1 MNKNIFT
8 SILIL
13 LLSLKISAQMDL
25 NKIANE
31 GTHKIAQIEGTE
43 NILRDYFSEISNPN
57 DTLYVFI
64 CPLMFAPRMDGL
76 MTHTQEMLYYKN
88 PNNPMVLIASFQ
100 NEDAAR
106 KYVENKFFFE
116 DVIYDTEK
124 SYKSFL
130 AFGTEDPRVPLLM
143 KIDRKSGRLL
153 TGGDYPEL
161 SPNFINALVNHTE
174 PMPFYGEVWS
184 EKINY
189 EHSVSDCENESYKKA
204 RDFREM
210 TIPLEEDALISSVEF
225 PDISNGFLSFADEL
239 DNAIYLYSFDEKY
252 ENMSFIGKYK
262 PNETEEMLYVSKDIS
277 KEHYLKR
284 KKQGAYIAMCLT
296 SMMKD
301 TETILFSVSLPNI
314 FYMDENK
321 QRLAYYNKPAI
332 ISQNLNNDKDR
343 KLMPMEFNNNHTQY
357 ISHEGFHYSSELE
370 KYFFITLTD
379 YDLSS
384 MSFDEKSYENPL
396 LFSIYDEKEN
406 AVVGSIGQ
414 LGQINMDLNV
424 GWTYVYPRISTFG
437 NIIAVSDGNSGEVL
451 VYDYEN
457 LKEPLYK
464 TKVFDVRLSDFE
476 IDSTLIGTEEYFL
489 QFQDDFKN
497 YVMDVIID
505 SKNLYTLSLEDGCYF
520 MKVYNKKGKL
530 KKTLLIP
537 SVYNSYQLE
546 VNGFCE
552 INGKVH
558 AMAFY
563 FDGEKHTMV
572 LF

>member
-1 MNKNIFT
+1 MKKAVFV
-8 SILIL
+8 
-13 LLSLKISAQMDL
+13 LSFLFIVVKLSAQNNL
-25 NKIANE
+25 NEIANE
-31 GTHKIAQIEGTE
+31 QYHKIAQIEGTE
-43 NILRDYFSEISNPN
+43 DILIDYFSKIKNQN
-57 DTLYVFI
+57 DTLYAFI
-64 CPLMFAPRMDGL
+64 SPLMASPRLEGIMPIV
-76 MTHTQEMLYYKN
+76 QEMLYYKN

-116 DVIYDTEK
+116 DVIYDTDK

-130 AFGTEDPRVPLLM
+130 AFNTEDLRVPLLM

-153 TGGDYPEL
+153 TGGDFIEI
-161 SPNFINALVNHTE
+161 SPNFINLLVNHTE

-189 EHSVSDCENESYKKA
+189 DHSTSDCENESYKKA
-204 RDFREM
+204 KALREM
-210 TIPLEEDALISSVEF
+210 TIPLDEDTFISSVEF
-225 PDISNGFLSFADEL
+225 PIITNDYLSFLDEL
-239 DNAIYLYSFDEKY
+239 NNAIYLYSMKDKNNLVFAG
-252 ENMSFIGKYK
+252 MFK
-262 PNETEEMLYVSKDIS
+262 PNKTEETYYISDDVEKEYYVEDLERGSIV
-277 KEHYLKR
+277 
-284 KKQGAYIAMCLT
+284 AMCIT
-296 SMMKD
+296 SFMKD
-301 TETILFSVSLPNI
+301 SETILFSASLPNL
-314 FYMDENK
+314 YYEDENK
-321 QRLAYYNKPAI
+321 QRLVYFNKAVM
-332 ISQNLNNDKDR
+332 ISQNINDINDR
-343 KLMPMEFNNNHTQY
+343 KLIPLEFNNNGFQY
-357 ISHEGFHYSSELE
+357 ISHENFHYSSDFD
-370 KYFFITLTD
+370 KYFFITLKD
-379 YDLSS
+379 YNPSRMTL
-384 MSFDEKSYENPL
+384 EKKSYDDTR
-396 LFSIYDEKEN
+396 LFSIYDEKKDEFI
-406 AVVGSIGQ
+406 GGIGQ

-424 GWTYVYPRISTFG
+424 GWVYVYPRISTFG

-497 YVMDVIID
+497 YVLDVEID

-520 MKVYNKKGKL
+520 KKVYDKKGKL

-537 SVYNSYQLE
+537 SVYNSCQLE
-546 VNGFCE
+546 VSGLCR
-552 INGKVH
+552 IDGKTHV
-558 AMAFY
+558 MAFY

>member
-1 MNKNIFT
+1 MNKNIFIT
-8 SILIL
+8 FLILIL
-13 LLSLKISAQMDL
+13 SLKLSAQMDL
-25 NKIANE
+25 NMIANE
-31 GTHKIAQIEGTE
+31 SPHKIAQIEGTE
-43 NILRDYFSEISNPN
+43 NILRDYFSEITNPN

-106 KYVENKFFFE
+106 RYVENKFFFE
-116 DVIYDTEK
+116 EVIYDTDK
-124 SYKSFL
+124 SFKSFL
-130 AFGTEDPRVPLLM
+130 SFSTEDPRVPLLM

-184 EKINY
+184 DKINY
-189 EHSVSDCENESYKKA
+189 EHSISECENESYKKA
-204 RDFREM
+204 KAFREM
-210 TIPLEEDALISSVEF
+210 TIPLDEDTFISNVEF

-252 ENMSFIGKYK
+252 ENMSFIEKFK

-296 SMMKD
+296 SIMKD
-301 TETILFSVSLPNI
+301 PKTILFSVSLPNI

-332 ISQNLNNDKDR
+332 ISQNLNDDEDR
-343 KLMPMEFNNNHTQY
+343 KLIPMEFNNNHTQY
-357 ISHEGFHYSSELE
+357 ISHENFHYSSELE
-370 KYFFITLTD
+370 KYFFITLID

-384 MSFDEKSYENPL
+384 MTFDKKSYENPL

-406 AVVGSIGQ
+406 AVVGSIGK

-457 LKEPLYK
+457 LKEHLYK

-497 YVMDVIID
+497 YVLDVEID

-520 MKVYNKKGKL
+520 KKVYDKKGKL

-546 VNGFCE
+546 VSGLCRIE
-552 INGKVH
+552 GKTYV
-558 AMAFY
+558 MAFY
-563 FDGEKHTMV
+563 FDGENHKMV

>member
-1 MNKNIFT
+1 MNKNIFIT
-8 SILIL
+8 FLIL
-13 LLSLKISAQMDL
+13 CLSLKLSAQMDL
-25 NKIANE
+25 NMIANE
-31 GTHKIAQIEGTE
+31 SPHKIAQIEGTE
-43 NILRDYFSEISNPN
+43 NILRDYFSEITNPN

-106 KYVENKFFFE
+106 RYVENKFFFE
-116 DVIYDTEK
+116 EVIYDTDK
-124 SYKSFL
+124 SFKSFL
-130 AFGTEDPRVPLLM
+130 SFSTEDPRVPLLM

-153 TGGDYPEL
+153 TGGDYPEI

-174 PMPFYGEVWS
+174 FMPFYGEVWS

-189 EHSVSDCENESYKKA
+189 DHSMSDCENESYKKA
-204 RDFREM
+204 KAFREL
-210 TIPLEEDALISSVEF
+210 TIPLEEDTFISSVEF
-225 PDISNGFLSFADEL
+225 PDISNSFLSFADEL

-252 ENMSFIGKYK
+252 ENMSLIGKYK
-262 PNETEEMLYVSKDIS
+262 PNETEEMLYVSKEIS

-296 SMMKD
+296 SIMKD
-301 TETILFSVSLPNI
+301 PETILFSVSLPNI

-332 ISQNLNNDKDR
+332 ISQNLNDDKER
-343 KLMPMEFNNNHTQY
+343 KLMPMEFNNSHTQY
-357 ISHEGFHYSSELE
+357 ISHENFHYSSELE
-370 KYFFITLTD
+370 KYFFITLMD
-379 YDLSS
+379 YDISS
-384 MSFDEKSYENPL
+384 MSFEKNSYDDPR
-396 LFSIYDEKEN
+396 LFSVYDEKKNE
-406 AVVGSIGQ
+406 VVGGIGQ

-437 NIIAVSDGNSGEVL
+437 NKIAVSDGNSGEVS

-457 LKEPLYK
+457 MKEPLYK
-464 TKVFDVRLSDFE
+464 TKVFDVSLSDFE
-476 IDSTLIGTEEYFL
+476 IDSSLIGTEEYFY

-497 YVMDVIID
+497 YVLDVEID

-520 MKVYNKKGKL
+520 KKIYDKKGKL

-546 VNGFCE
+546 VSGLCRIE
-552 INGKVH
+552 GKTHV
-558 AMAFY
+558 MAFY

>member
-1 MNKNIFT
+1 MNRNIIITF
-8 SILIL
+8 LIL
-13 LLSLKISAQMDL
+13 CLSLKISAQIDL
-25 NKIANE
+25 NKLANE
-31 GTHKIAQIEGTE
+31 EFHKVAQIEGTE
-43 NILRDYFSEISNPN
+43 NILKDYFSEISNPN

-64 CPLMFAPRMDGL
+64 CPIMYAPRLEGIMPIV
-76 MTHTQEMLYYKN
+76 QEMLYYKN
-88 PNNPMVLIASFQ
+88 PNNPMVLIASFP

-106 KYVENKFFFE
+106 KHVNNKFFFE
-116 DVIYDTEK
+116 DVIYDTDK

-153 TGGDYPEL
+153 TGGDYPEI

-174 PMPFYGEVWS
+174 FMPFYGEVWS

-189 EHSVSDCENESYKKA
+189 DHSMSDCENESYKKA
-204 RDFREM
+204 KAFREM
-210 TIPLEEDALISSVEF
+210 TIPLEEDTFISSVEF
-225 PDISNGFLSFADEL
+225 PDISNGYLSFADEL
-239 DNAIYLYSFDEKY
+239 DNAIYLYYFDEKY
-252 ENMSFIGKYK
+252 ENMSFIEKFK
-262 PNETEEMLYVSKDIS
+262 PNETEEMLYVSEEIDREYYLKS
-277 KEHYLKR
+277 KER
-284 KKQGAYIAMCLT
+284 GSIIAMCLT
-296 SMMKD
+296 SLMKD
-301 TETILFSVSLPNI
+301 DETILFSVSLPKI
-314 FYMDENK
+314 FYLDEEKK
-321 QRLAYYNKPAI
+321 QLAYYNQPAI
-332 ISQNLNNDKDR
+332 ISQNINNNEDR
-343 KLMPMEFNNNHTQY
+343 KLIPMEFNNSHSQY
-357 ISHEGFHYSSELE
+357 ISHENFHYSSELE
-370 KYFFITLTD
+370 KYFFITLMD
-379 YDLSS
+379 YDISS
-384 MSFDEKSYENPL
+384 MSFEKNSYDDPR
-396 LFSIYDEKEN
+396 LFSVYDEKKNE
-406 AVVGSIGQ
+406 VVSGIGQ

-424 GWTYVYPRISTFG
+424 GWVYVYPRISTFG

-464 TKVFDVRLSDFE
+464 TKVFDVSLSDFE

-497 YVMDVIID
+497 YVLDVEID

-520 MKVYNKKGKL
+520 KKVYDKKGKL

-546 VNGFCE
+546 VSGLCR
-552 INGKVH
+552 IDGKTHV
-558 AMAFY
+558 MAFY

>member
-1 MNKNIFT
+1 MKKL
-8 SILIL
+8 SILFLICFSFSL
-13 LLSLKISAQMDL
+13 RLSSQNNLNEISHKQY
-25 NKIANE
+25 NKV
-31 GTHKIAQIEGTE
+31 AQIEGTE
-43 NILRDYFSEISNPN
+43 NILRDYFSKISNQN
-57 DTLYVFI
+57 DTLYVFLS
-64 CPLMFAPRMDGL
+64 PLMSSPRLEGIMPIV
-76 MTHTQEMLYYKN
+76 QEMLYYKN
-88 PNNPMVLIASFQ
+88 PNNPMVLIASFP
-100 NEDAAR
+100 NENNAK
-106 KYVENKFFFE
+106 KYIENKFLFE
-116 DVIYDTEK
+116 DVIYDTDK

-130 AFGTEDPRVPLLM
+130 AFSTEDPRIPFLM

-189 EHSVSDCENESYKKA
+189 EHSMSDCENESFKKA
-204 RDFREM
+204 KAFREM
-210 TIPLEEDALISSVEF
+210 TIPLDEDTFISNVEF
-225 PDISNGFLSFADEL
+225 PIITKDYLSFLDEL
-239 DNAIYLYSFDEKY
+239 NNAIYLYSMKDKKNLVFAG
-252 ENMSFIGKYK
+252 MFK
-262 PNETEEMLYVSKDIS
+262 PNKTEETYYISDDVEKEYYVEDLERGSIV
-277 KEHYLKR
+277 
-284 KKQGAYIAMCLT
+284 AMCIT
-296 SMMKD
+296 SFMKD
-301 TETILFSVSLPNI
+301 SETILFSASLPNL
-314 FYMDENK
+314 FYEDENK
-321 QRLAYYNKPAI
+321 QRLAYSNKAVI
-332 ISQNLNNDKDR
+332 ISQNLNDINDR
-343 KLMPMEFNNNHTQY
+343 KLIPLEFNNNGFQY
-357 ISHEGFHYSSELE
+357 ISHENFHYSSDFD
-370 KYFFITLTD
+370 KYFFITLKD
-379 YDLSS
+379 YNPSK
-384 MSFDEKSYENPL
+384 MTFEKKKYDDTR
-396 LFSIYDEKEN
+396 LFTIYDEKEN
-406 AVVGSIGQ
+406 VVVGGIGQ

-476 IDSTLIGTEEYFL
+476 IDSSLIGTEEYFY

-497 YVMDVIID
+497 YVLDVEID

-520 MKVYNKKGKL
+520 KKVYDKKGKL

-546 VNGFCE
+546 ISGLCR

-558 AMAFY
+558 VMAFY
-563 FDGEKHTMV
+563 FDGENHKIT

>member
-1 MNKNIFT
+1 MKKAVFV
-8 SILIL
+8 
-13 LLSLKISAQMDL
+13 LSFLFIVVKLSAQNNL
-25 NKIANE
+25 NEIANE
-31 GTHKIAQIEGTE
+31 QYHKIAQIEGTE
-43 NILRDYFSEISNPN
+43 DILIDYFSKIKNQN
-57 DTLYVFI
+57 DTLYAFI
-64 CPLMFAPRMDGL
+64 SPLMASPRLEGIMPIV
-76 MTHTQEMLYYKN
+76 QEMLYYKN

-116 DVIYDTEK
+116 DVIYDTDK

-130 AFGTEDPRVPLLM
+130 AFNTEDLRVPLLM

-189 EHSVSDCENESYKKA
+189 DHSTSDCENESYKKA
-204 RDFREM
+204 KALREM
-210 TIPLEEDALISSVEF
+210 TIPLDEDTFISSVEF
-225 PDISNGFLSFADEL
+225 PIITNDYLSFLDEL
-239 DNAIYLYSFDEKY
+239 NNAIYLYSMKDKKNLVFAG
-252 ENMSFIGKYK
+252 MFK
-262 PNETEEMLYVSKDIS
+262 PNKTEETYYISDDVEKEYYVEDLERGSIV
-277 KEHYLKR
+277 
-284 KKQGAYIAMCLT
+284 AMCIT
-296 SMMKD
+296 SFMKD
-301 TETILFSVSLPNI
+301 SETILFSASLPNL
-314 FYMDENK
+314 YYEDENK
-321 QRLAYYNKPAI
+321 QRLVYSNKAVI
-332 ISQNLNNDKDR
+332 ISQNINDINDR
-343 KLMPMEFNNNHTQY
+343 KLIPLEFNNNGFQY
-357 ISHEGFHYSSELE
+357 ISHENFHYSSDFD
-370 KYFFITLTD
+370 KYFFITLKD
-379 YDLSS
+379 YNPSRMTL
-384 MSFDEKSYENPL
+384 EKKSYDDTR
-396 LFSIYDEKEN
+396 LFSIYDEKKDEFI
-406 AVVGSIGQ
+406 GGIGQ

-424 GWTYVYPRISTFG
+424 GWVYVYPRISTFG

-497 YVMDVIID
+497 YVLDVEID

-520 MKVYNKKGKL
+520 KKVFDKKGKL

-537 SVYNSYQLE
+537 SVYNSCQLE
-546 VNGFCE
+546 VSGLCRIE
-552 INGKVH
+552 GKTHV
-558 AMAFY
+558 MAFY
-563 FDGEKHTMV
+563 FDGENHKMV

>member
-1 MNKNIFT
+1 MNRNIIITF
-8 SILIL
+8 LIL
-13 LLSLKISAQMDL
+13 CLSLKLSAQMDL
-25 NKIANE
+25 NKLASE
-31 GTHKIAQIEGTE
+31 EFHKVAQIEGSE

-57 DTLYVFI
+57 DTLYIFL
-64 CPLMFAPRMDGL
+64 CQLMFAPRLEGY
-76 MTHTQEMLYYKN
+76 MTDIQEMLYYKN

-116 DVIYDTEK
+116 EVIYDTDK
-124 SYKSFL
+124 SFKSFL
-130 AFGTEDPRVPLLM
+130 SFSTEDPRVPLLM

-153 TGGDYPEL
+153 TGGDWTTI
-161 SPNFINALVNHTE
+161 SPDFINALVNHTE

-189 EHSVSDCENESYKKA
+189 DHSTSDCENESYKKA
-204 RDFREM
+204 KAFKEM
-210 TIPLEEDALISSVEF
+210 TIPLDEDTFISSVEF
-225 PDISNGFLSFADEL
+225 PIITNDYLSFLDEL
-239 DNAIYLYSFDEKY
+239 NNAIYLYSMKDKNNLVFAG
-252 ENMSFIGKYK
+252 MFK
-262 PNETEEMLYVSKDIS
+262 PNKTEETYYISDDVEKEYYVEDLERGSIV
-277 KEHYLKR
+277 
-284 KKQGAYIAMCLT
+284 AMCIT
-296 SMMKD
+296 SFMKD
-301 TETILFSVSLPNI
+301 SETILFSASLPNL
-314 FYMDENK
+314 YYEDENK
-321 QRLAYYNKPAI
+321 QRLVYFNKAVM
-332 ISQNLNNDKDR
+332 ISQNINDINDR
-343 KLMPMEFNNNHTQY
+343 KLIPLEFNNNGFQY
-357 ISHEGFHYSSELE
+357 ISHENFHYSSDFD
-370 KYFFITLTD
+370 KYFFITLKD
-379 YDLSS
+379 YNPSRMTL
-384 MSFDEKSYENPL
+384 EKKSYDDTR
-396 LFSIYDEKEN
+396 LFSIYDEKKDEFI
-406 AVVGSIGQ
+406 GGIGQ

-424 GWTYVYPRISTFG
+424 GWVYVYPRISTFG

-497 YVMDVIID
+497 YVLDVEID

-520 MKVYNKKGKL
+520 KKVYDKKGKL

-546 VNGFCE
+546 VSGLCR
-552 INGKVH
+552 IDGKTHV
-558 AMAFY
+558 MAFY

>member
-1 MNKNIFT
+1 MKKAVFV
-8 SILIL
+8 
-13 LLSLKISAQMDL
+13 LSFLFIVVKLSAQNNL
-25 NKIANE
+25 NEIANE
-31 GTHKIAQIEGTE
+31 QYHKIAQIEGTE
-43 NILRDYFSEISNPN
+43 DILIDYFSKIKNQN
-57 DTLYVFI
+57 DTLYAFI
-64 CPLMFAPRMDGL
+64 SPLMASPRLEGIMPIV
-76 MTHTQEMLYYKN
+76 QEMLYYKN

-116 DVIYDTEK
+116 DVIYDTDK

-130 AFGTEDPRVPLLM
+130 AFNTEDLRVPLLM

-153 TGGDYPEL
+153 TGGDFIEI
-161 SPNFINALVNHTE
+161 SPNFINLLVNHTE

-189 EHSVSDCENESYKKA
+189 DHSTSDCENESCKKA
-204 RDFREM
+204 KALREM
-210 TIPLEEDALISSVEF
+210 TIPLDEDTFISSVEF
-225 PDISNGFLSFADEL
+225 PIITNDYLSFLDEL
-239 DNAIYLYSFDEKY
+239 NNAIYLYSMKDKNNLVFAG
-252 ENMSFIGKYK
+252 MFK
-262 PNETEEMLYVSKDIS
+262 PNKTEETYYISDDVEKEYYVEDLERGSIV
-277 KEHYLKR
+277 
-284 KKQGAYIAMCLT
+284 AMCIT
-296 SMMKD
+296 SFMKD
-301 TETILFSVSLPNI
+301 SETILFSASLPNL
-314 FYMDENK
+314 YYEDENK
-321 QRLAYYNKPAI
+321 QRLVYFNKAVM
-332 ISQNLNNDKDR
+332 ISQNINDINDR
-343 KLMPMEFNNNHTQY
+343 KLIPLEFNNNGFQY
-357 ISHEGFHYSSELE
+357 ISHENFHYSSDFD
-370 KYFFITLTD
+370 KYFFITLKD
-379 YDLSS
+379 YNPSRMTL
-384 MSFDEKSYENPL
+384 EKKSYDDTR
-396 LFSIYDEKEN
+396 LFSIYDEKKDEFI
-406 AVVGSIGQ
+406 GGIGQ

-424 GWTYVYPRISTFG
+424 GWVYVYPRISTFG

-497 YVMDVIID
+497 YVLDVEID

-520 MKVYNKKGKL
+520 KKVYDKKGKL

-546 VNGFCE
+546 VSGLCR
-552 INGKVH
+552 IDGKTHV
-558 AMAFY
+558 MAFY
-563 FDGEKHTMV
+563 FDGENHTMV

>member
-1 MNKNIFT
+1 MNRNIFIT
-8 SILIL
+8 FLIL
-13 LLSLKISAQMDL
+13 CLSLKISAQIDL
-25 NKIANE
+25 NKLANE
-31 GTHKIAQIEGTE
+31 EFHKVAQIEGTE
-43 NILRDYFSEISNPN
+43 NVLKDYFSEISNPN
-57 DTLYVFI
+57 DTLYVFL
-64 CPLMFAPRMDGL
+64 CPLMFAPRLEGY
-76 MTHTQEMLYYKN
+76 MTDVQEMLYYKN
-88 PNNPMVLIASFQ
+88 PNNPMVLIASFT

-116 DVIYDTEK
+116 VVIYDIDK

-130 AFGTEDPRVPLLM
+130 AFSTEDPRVPFLM

-153 TGGDYPEL
+153 TGGDWTTI
-161 SPNFINALVNHTE
+161 SPDFINAFTNHTE
-174 PMPFYGEVWS
+174 FMPFYGEVWS

-189 EHSVSDCENESYKKA
+189 DHSMSDCENESYKKA
-204 RDFREM
+204 KAFREM
-210 TIPLEEDALISSVEF
+210 TIPLEEDTFISSVEF

-239 DNAIYLYSFDEKY
+239 DNAIYLYSFNEKY
-252 ENMSFIGKYK
+252 ENMSLTGKYK
-262 PNETEEMLYVSKDIS
+262 PNETEEMTYVSKDIS
-277 KEHYLKR
+277 KDYYLKN
-284 KKQGAYIAMCLT
+284 KAKGSFIAMCLT
-296 SMMKD
+296 SLMKD
-301 TETILFSVSLPNI
+301 DETILFSVSLPKI
-314 FYMDENK
+314 FYLDEEKK
-321 QRLAYYNKPAI
+321 QLAYYNQPAI
-332 ISQNLNNDKDR
+332 ISQNINNNEDR
-343 KLMPMEFNNNHTQY
+343 KLIPMEFNNSHSQY
-357 ISHEGFHYSSELE
+357 ISHENFHYSSELE
-370 KYFFITLTD
+370 KYFFITLMD
-379 YDLSS
+379 YDISS
-384 MSFDEKSYENPL
+384 MSFEKNSYDDPR
-396 LFSIYDEKEN
+396 LFSVYDEKKNE
-406 AVVGSIGQ
+406 VVGGIGQ

-424 GWTYVYPRISTFG
+424 GWIYVYPRISTFG

-497 YVMDVIID
+497 YVLDVEID

-520 MKVYNKKGKL
+520 KKVYDKKGKL

-546 VNGFCE
+546 VSGLCR
-552 INGKVH
+552 IDGKTHV
-558 AMAFY
+558 MAFY

>member
-1 MNKNIFT
+1 
-8 SILIL
+8 
-13 LLSLKISAQMDL
+13 MDL
-25 NKIANE
+25 NKLASE
-31 GTHKIAQIEGTE
+31 EFHKVAQIEGSE

-57 DTLYVFI
+57 DTLYIFL
-64 CPLMFAPRMDGL
+64 CQLMFAPRLEGY
-76 MTHTQEMLYYKN
+76 MTDIQEMLYYKN

-116 DVIYDTEK
+116 EVIYDTDK
-124 SYKSFL
+124 SFKSFL
-130 AFGTEDPRVPLLM
+130 SFSTEDPRVPLLM

-189 EHSVSDCENESYKKA
+189 DHSISDCENESYKKA
-204 RDFREM
+204 KAFKEM
-210 TIPLEEDALISSVEF
+210 TIPLEEDALISSVDF

-239 DNAIYLYSFDEKY
+239 DNAIYLYYFDEKY
-252 ENMSFIGKYK
+252 ENMSFIEKFK
-262 PNETEEMLYVSKDIS
+262 PNETEEMLYVSEEIDREYYLKS
-277 KEHYLKR
+277 KER
-284 KKQGAYIAMCLT
+284 GSIIAMCLT
-296 SMMKD
+296 SLMKD
-301 TETILFSVSLPNI
+301 TETILFSVSLPKI
-314 FYMDENK
+314 FYEDESK
-321 QRLAYYNKPAI
+321 RSIAYYNKPAI
-332 ISQNLNNDKDR
+332 ISQNLNDDNDR
-343 KLMPMEFNNNHTQY
+343 KLIPMEFNNNHTQC
-357 ISHEGFHYSSELE
+357 ISHENFHYSSELE
-370 KYFFITLTD
+370 KYFFITLID
-379 YDLSS
+379 YDISS
-384 MSFDEKSYENPL
+384 MSFEKNSYDDPR
-396 LFSIYDEKEN
+396 LFSVYDEKKNE
-406 AVVGSIGQ
+406 VVSGIGQ

-424 GWTYVYPRISTFG
+424 GWVYVYPRISTFG

-497 YVMDVIID
+497 YVLDVEVD

-520 MKVYNKKGKL
+520 KKVYDKKGKL

-537 SVYNSYQLE
+537 SVYNSCQLE
-546 VNGFCE
+546 VSGLCR
-552 INGKVH
+552 IDGKTHV
-558 AMAFY
+558 MAFY

>member
-1 MNKNIFT
+1 MKKAVFV
-8 SILIL
+8 
-13 LLSLKISAQMDL
+13 LSFLFIIVKLSAQNNL
-25 NKIANE
+25 NEIANE
-31 GTHKIAQIEGTE
+31 QYHKIAQIEGTE
-43 NILRDYFSEISNPN
+43 DILINYFSKIKNQN
-57 DTLYVFI
+57 DTLYAFI
-64 CPLMFAPRMDGL
+64 SPLMDSPRLEGIMPIV
-76 MTHTQEMLYYKN
+76 QEMLYYKN

-116 DVIYDTEK
+116 DVIYDTDK

-130 AFGTEDPRVPLLM
+130 AFNTEDPRVPFLM

-189 EHSVSDCENESYKKA
+189 EHSMSDCENESYKKA
-204 RDFREM
+204 KALREM
-210 TIPLEEDALISSVEF
+210 TIPLDEDTFISSVEF
-225 PDISNGFLSFADEL
+225 PIITNDYLSFLDEL
-239 DNAIYLYSFDEKY
+239 NNAIYLYSMKDKKNLVFAG
-252 ENMSFIGKYK
+252 MFK
-262 PNETEEMLYVSKDIS
+262 PNKTEETYYISDDVEKEYYVEDLERGSIV
-277 KEHYLKR
+277 
-284 KKQGAYIAMCLT
+284 AMCI
-296 SMMKD
+296 SSHMKD
-301 TETILFSVSLPNI
+301 SETILFSASLPNL
-314 FYMDENK
+314 YYEDENK
-321 QRLAYYNKPAI
+321 QRLVYFNKAVM
-332 ISQNLNNDKDR
+332 ISQNLNDINDR
-343 KLMPMEFNNNHTQY
+343 KLIPLEFNNNGFQY
-357 ISHEGFHYSSELE
+357 ISHENFHYSSDFD
-370 KYFFITLTD
+370 KYFFITLKD
-379 YDLSS
+379 YNPSRMTL
-384 MSFDEKSYENPL
+384 EKKSYDDTR
-396 LFSIYDEKEN
+396 LFSIYDEKKDEFI
-406 AVVGSIGQ
+406 GGIGQ

-424 GWTYVYPRISTFG
+424 GWVYVYPRISTFG
-437 NIIAVSDGNSGEVL
+437 NKIAVSDGNSGEVL

-457 LKEPLYK
+457 IKEPLYK

-497 YVMDVIID
+497 YVLDVEID

-520 MKVYNKKGKL
+520 KKIYDKKGKL

-546 VNGFCE
+546 ISGLCR

-558 AMAFY
+558 VMAFY
-563 FDGEKHTMV
+563 FDGENHKMT

>member
-1 MNKNIFT
+1 MNKNIFIT
-8 SILIL
+8 FLIL
-13 LLSLKISAQMDL
+13 CLSLKLSAQMDL
-25 NKIANE
+25 NMIANE
-31 GTHKIAQIEGTE
+31 SPHKIAQIEGTE
-43 NILRDYFSEISNPN
+43 NILRDYFSEITNPN

-106 KYVENKFFFE
+106 RYVENKFFFE
-116 DVIYDTEK
+116 EVIYDTDK
-124 SYKSFL
+124 SFKSFL
-130 AFGTEDPRVPLLM
+130 SFSTEDPRVPLLM

-153 TGGDYPEL
+153 TGGDYPEI

-174 PMPFYGEVWS
+174 FMPFYGEVWS

-189 EHSVSDCENESYKKA
+189 DHSMSDCENESYKKA
-204 RDFREM
+204 KAFREL
-210 TIPLEEDALISSVEF
+210 TIPLEEDTFISSVEF
-225 PDISNGFLSFADEL
+225 PDISNSFLSFADEL

-252 ENMSFIGKYK
+252 ENMSLIGKYK
-262 PNETEEMLYVSKDIS
+262 PNETEEMLYVSKEIS

-296 SMMKD
+296 SIMKD
-301 TETILFSVSLPNI
+301 PETILFSVSLPNI

-332 ISQNLNNDKDR
+332 ISQNLNDDKER
-343 KLMPMEFNNNHTQY
+343 KLMPMEFNNSHTQY
-357 ISHEGFHYSSELE
+357 ISHENFHYSSELE
-370 KYFFITLTD
+370 KYFFITLMD
-379 YDLSS
+379 YDISS
-384 MSFDEKSYENPL
+384 MSFEKNSYDDPR
-396 LFSIYDEKEN
+396 LFSVYDEKKNE
-406 AVVGSIGQ
+406 VVSGIGQ

-424 GWTYVYPRISTFG
+424 GWVYVYPRISTFG

-476 IDSTLIGTEEYFL
+476 IDSSLIGTEEYFY

-497 YVMDVIID
+497 YVLDVEID

-520 MKVYNKKGKL
+520 KKVYDKKGKL

-546 VNGFCE
+546 VSGLCRIDGNTH
-552 INGKVH
+552 V
-558 AMAFY
+558 MAFY
-563 FDGEKHTMV
+563 FDGENHKMV

>member
-1 MNKNIFT
+1 MN
-8 SILIL
+8 
-13 LLSLKISAQMDL
+13 L

-43 NILRDYFSEISNPN
+43 NILRDYFSEISNLN

-464 TKVFDVRLSDFE
+464 TEVFDVRLS
-476 IDSTLIGTEEYFL
+476 
-489 QFQDDFKN
+489 
-497 YVMDVIID
+497 
-505 SKNLYTLSLEDGCYF
+505 
-520 MKVYNKKGKL
+520 
-530 KKTLLIP
+530 
-537 SVYNSYQLE
+537 
-546 VNGFCE
+546 
-552 INGKVH
+552 
-558 AMAFY
+558 
-563 FDGEKHTMV
+563 
-572 LF
+572 

>member
-1 MNKNIFT
+1 
-8 SILIL
+8 
-13 LLSLKISAQMDL
+13 MDL

-546 VNGFCE
+546 VNGLCE

>member
-1 MNKNIFT
+1 MKKAVFV
-8 SILIL
+8 
-13 LLSLKISAQMDL
+13 LSFLFIVVKLSAQNNL
-25 NKIANE
+25 NEIANE
-31 GTHKIAQIEGTE
+31 QYHKIAQIEGTE
-43 NILRDYFSEISNPN
+43 DILIDYFSKIKNQN
-57 DTLYVFI
+57 DTLYAFI
-64 CPLMFAPRMDGL
+64 SPLMASPRLEGIMPIV
-76 MTHTQEMLYYKN
+76 QEMLYYKN

-116 DVIYDTEK
+116 DVIYDTDK

-130 AFGTEDPRVPLLM
+130 AFNTEDLRVPLLM

-189 EHSVSDCENESYKKA
+189 DHSTSDCENESYKKA
-204 RDFREM
+204 KALREM
-210 TIPLEEDALISSVEF
+210 TIPLDEDTFISSVEF
-225 PDISNGFLSFADEL
+225 PIITNDYLSFLDEL
-239 DNAIYLYSFDEKY
+239 NNAIYLYSMKDKKNLVFAG
-252 ENMSFIGKYK
+252 MFK
-262 PNETEEMLYVSKDIS
+262 PNKTEETYYISDDVEKEYYVEDLERGSIV
-277 KEHYLKR
+277 
-284 KKQGAYIAMCLT
+284 AMCIT
-296 SMMKD
+296 SFMKD
-301 TETILFSVSLPNI
+301 SETILFSASLPNL
-314 FYMDENK
+314 YYEDENK
-321 QRLAYYNKPAI
+321 QRLVYSNKAVI
-332 ISQNLNNDKDR
+332 ISQNINDINDR
-343 KLMPMEFNNNHTQY
+343 KLIPLEFNNNGFQY
-357 ISHEGFHYSSELE
+357 ISHENFHYSSDFD
-370 KYFFITLTD
+370 KYFFITLKD
-379 YDLSS
+379 YNPSRMTL
-384 MSFDEKSYENPL
+384 EKKSYDDTR
-396 LFSIYDEKEN
+396 LFSIYDEKKDEFI
-406 AVVGSIGQ
+406 GGIGQ

-424 GWTYVYPRISTFG
+424 GWVYVYPRISTFG

-497 YVMDVIID
+497 YVLDVEID

-520 MKVYNKKGKL
+520 KKVYDKKGKL

-546 VNGFCE
+546 VSGLCRIE
-552 INGKVH
+552 GKTHV
-558 AMAFY
+558 MAFY

>member
-1 MNKNIFT
+1 MNKNIFIT
-8 SILIL
+8 FLIL
-13 LLSLKISAQMDL
+13 CLSLKLSAQMDL
-25 NKIANE
+25 NMIANE
-31 GTHKIAQIEGTE
+31 SPHKIAQIEGTE
-43 NILRDYFSEISNPN
+43 NILRDYFSEITNPN

-106 KYVENKFFFE
+106 RYVENKFFFE
-116 DVIYDTEK
+116 EVIYDTDK
-124 SYKSFL
+124 SFKSFL
-130 AFGTEDPRVPLLM
+130 SFSTEDPRVPLLM

-153 TGGDYPEL
+153 TGGDYPEI

-174 PMPFYGEVWS
+174 FMPFYGEVWS

-189 EHSVSDCENESYKKA
+189 DHSMSDCENESYKKA
-204 RDFREM
+204 KAFREL
-210 TIPLEEDALISSVEF
+210 TIPLEEDTFISSVEF
-225 PDISNGFLSFADEL
+225 PDISNSFLSFADEL

-252 ENMSFIGKYK
+252 ENMSLIGKYK
-262 PNETEEMLYVSKDIS
+262 PNETEEMLYVSKEIS

-296 SMMKD
+296 SIMKD
-301 TETILFSVSLPNI
+301 PETILFSVSLPNI

-332 ISQNLNNDKDR
+332 ISQNLNDDKER
-343 KLMPMEFNNNHTQY
+343 KLMPMEFNNSHTQY
-357 ISHEGFHYSSELE
+357 ISHENFHYSSELE
-370 KYFFITLTD
+370 KYFFITLMD
-379 YDLSS
+379 YDISS
-384 MSFDEKSYENPL
+384 MSFEKNSYDDPR
-396 LFSIYDEKEN
+396 LFSVYDEKKNE
-406 AVVGSIGQ
+406 VVSGIGQ

-457 LKEPLYK
+457 LKEPLHK

-476 IDSTLIGTEEYFL
+476 IDSSLIGTEEYFY

-497 YVMDVIID
+497 YVLDVEID

-520 MKVYNKKGKL
+520 KKIYDKKGKL

-537 SVYNSYQLE
+537 SVYNTYHLE
-546 VNGFCE
+546 ISGLCA
-552 INGKVH
+552 IDGKVY

-563 FDGEKHTMV
+563 FDNENHTMV

>member
-1 MNKNIFT
+1 MKKL
-8 SILIL
+8 SILFLICFSFSL
-13 LLSLKISAQMDL
+13 RLSSQNNL
-25 NKIANE
+25 NEIF
-31 GTHKIAQIEGTE
+31 HKQYNKVAQIEGTE
-43 NILRDYFSEISNPN
+43 NILRDYFSKISNQN
-57 DTLYVFI
+57 DTLYVFLS
-64 CPLMFAPRMDGL
+64 PLMSSPRLEGIMPIV
-76 MTHTQEMLYYKN
+76 QEMLYYKN

-106 KYVENKFFFE
+106 KYVENKFLFE
-116 DVIYDTEK
+116 DVIYDTDK

-130 AFGTEDPRVPLLM
+130 AFSTEDPRVPFLM

-189 EHSVSDCENESYKKA
+189 EHSMSDCENESFKKA
-204 RDFREM
+204 KAFREM
-210 TIPLEEDALISSVEF
+210 TIPLDEDTFISNVEF
-225 PDISNGFLSFADEL
+225 PIITKDYLSFLDEL
-239 DNAIYLYSFDEKY
+239 NNAIYLYSMKDKKNLVFAG
-252 ENMSFIGKYK
+252 MFK
-262 PNETEEMLYVSKDIS
+262 PNKTEETYYISDDVEKEYYVEDLERGSI
-277 KEHYLKR
+277 
-284 KKQGAYIAMCLT
+284 IAMCIT
-296 SMMKD
+296 SFMKD
-301 TETILFSVSLPNI
+301 SETILFSASLPNL
-314 FYMDENK
+314 YYEDENK
-321 QRLAYYNKPAI
+321 QRLVYSNKAVI
-332 ISQNLNNDKDR
+332 ISQNINDINDR
-343 KLMPMEFNNNHTQY
+343 KLIPLEFNNNGFQY
-357 ISHEGFHYSSELE
+357 ISHENFHYSSDFD
-370 KYFFITLTD
+370 KYFFITLKD
-379 YDLSS
+379 YNPSK
-384 MSFDEKSYENPL
+384 MTFEKKTYDDTR
-396 LFSIYDEKEN
+396 LFTIYDEKEN
-406 AVVGSIGQ
+406 VVVGGIGQ

-437 NIIAVSDGNSGEVL
+437 NKIAVSDGNSGEVL

-464 TKVFDVRLSDFE
+464 TKVFDVSLSDFE

-497 YVMDVIID
+497 YVLDVEID

-520 MKVYNKKGKL
+520 KKVYDKKGKL

-546 VNGFCE
+546 ISGLCR

-558 AMAFY
+558 VMAFY
-563 FDGEKHTMV
+563 FDGENHKMT

>member
-1 MNKNIFT
+1 MNKNIIITFL
-8 SILIL
+8 ILIL
-13 LLSLKISAQMDL
+13 SLKLSAQIDL
-25 NKIANE
+25 NMIANE
-31 GTHKIAQIEGTE
+31 SPHKIAQIEGTE
-43 NILRDYFSEISNPN
+43 DILINYFSKINNQN
-57 DTLYVFI
+57 DTLYAFI
-64 CPLMFAPRMDGL
+64 SPLMASPRLEGIMPIV
-76 MTHTQEMLYYKN
+76 QEMLYYKN

-100 NEDAAR
+100 NADAAR

-116 DVIYDTEK
+116 EVIYDTDK
-124 SYKSFL
+124 SFKSFL
-130 AFGTEDPRVPLLM
+130 SFSTEDPRVPLLM

-189 EHSVSDCENESYKKA
+189 DHSTSDCENESYKKA
-204 RDFREM
+204 MALREM
-210 TIPLEEDALISSVEF
+210 TIPLDEDTFISSVEF
-225 PDISNGFLSFADEL
+225 PIITNDYLSFLDEL
-239 DNAIYLYSFDEKY
+239 NNAIYLYSMKDKKNLVFAG
-252 ENMSFIGKYK
+252 MFK
-262 PNETEEMLYVSKDIS
+262 PNKTEETYYISDDVEKEYYVEDLERGSIV
-277 KEHYLKR
+277 
-284 KKQGAYIAMCLT
+284 AMCIT
-296 SMMKD
+296 SFMKD
-301 TETILFSVSLPNI
+301 SETILFSASLPNL
-314 FYMDENK
+314 YYEDENK
-321 QRLAYYNKPAI
+321 QRLVYSNKAVM
-332 ISQNLNNDKDR
+332 ISQNINDINDR
-343 KLMPMEFNNNHTQY
+343 KLIPLEFNNNGFQY
-357 ISHEGFHYSSELE
+357 ISHENFHYSSDFD
-370 KYFFITLTD
+370 KYFFITLKD
-379 YDLSS
+379 YNPSRMTL
-384 MSFDEKSYENPL
+384 EKKSYDDTR
-396 LFSIYDEKEN
+396 LFSIYDEKKDEFI
-406 AVVGSIGQ
+406 GGIGQ

-424 GWTYVYPRISTFG
+424 GWVYVYPRISTFG

-464 TKVFDVRLSDFE
+464 TKLFDVRLSDFE

-497 YVMDVIID
+497 YVLDVEID

-520 MKVYNKKGKL
+520 KKVYDKKGKL

-546 VNGFCE
+546 VSGLCRIE
-552 INGKVH
+552 GKTHV
-558 AMAFY
+558 MAFY

>member
-1 MNKNIFT
+1 
-8 SILIL
+8 
-13 LLSLKISAQMDL
+13 MDL
-25 NKIANE
+25 NMIANE
-31 GTHKIAQIEGTE
+31 SPHKIAQIEGTE
-43 NILRDYFSEISNPN
+43 NILRDYFSEITNPN

-106 KYVENKFFFE
+106 RYVENKFFFE

-153 TGGDYPEL
+153 TGGDYPEI
-161 SPNFINALVNHTE
+161 SPNFINALVHHTE
-174 PMPFYGEVWS
+174 FMPFYGEVWS

-189 EHSVSDCENESYKKA
+189 DHSMSDCENESYKKA
-204 RDFREM
+204 RAFREL
-210 TIPLEEDALISSVEF
+210 TIPLEEDTFISSVEF

-252 ENMSFIGKYK
+252 ENMSLIGKYK
-262 PNETEEMLYVSKDIS
+262 PNETEEMLYVSKEIS

-296 SMMKD
+296 SIMKD
-301 TETILFSVSLPNI
+301 PETILFSVSLPNI

-332 ISQNLNNDKDR
+332 ISQNLNDDKER
-343 KLMPMEFNNNHTQY
+343 KLMPMEFNNSHTQY

-370 KYFFITLTD
+370 KYFFITLMD
-379 YDLSS
+379 YDISS
-384 MSFDEKSYENPL
+384 MSFEKNSYDDPR
-396 LFSIYDEKEN
+396 LFSVYDEKKNE
-406 AVVGSIGQ
+406 VVGGIGQ

-424 GWTYVYPRISTFG
+424 GWIYVYPRISTFG

-476 IDSTLIGTEEYFL
+476 IDSTLIGTEEYFY

-497 YVMDVIID
+497 YVLDVEID

-520 MKVYNKKGKL
+520 KKVFDKKGKL

-546 VNGFCE
+546 VSGLCK
-552 INGKVH
+552 IDGKTHV
-558 AMAFY
+558 MAFY
-563 FDGEKHTMV
+563 FDGENHTMV

>member
-1 MNKNIFT
+1 MKRIVFVLLFL
-8 SILIL
+8 LIIVKL
-13 LLSLKISAQMDL
+13 SAQINL
-25 NKIANE
+25 NEIANE
-31 GTHKIAQIEGTE
+31 QYHKVAQIEGTE
-43 NILRDYFSEISNPN
+43 DILIDYFSKISNQN
-57 DTLYVFI
+57 DTLYAFI
-64 CPLMFAPRMDGL
+64 SPLMASPRLEGIMPIV
-76 MTHTQEMLYYKN
+76 QEMLYYKN
-88 PNNPMVLIASFQ
+88 PNNPMVLIASFP
-100 NEDAAR
+100 NEGAAR

-116 DVIYDTEK
+116 DVIYDTDK

-130 AFGTEDPRVPLLM
+130 AFNTEDLRIPLLM
-143 KIDRKSGRLL
+143 KIDRKSGRIL
-153 TGGDYPEL
+153 TGGDFIEI
-161 SPNFINALVNHTE
+161 SPNFINSLVNHTE

-189 EHSVSDCENESYKKA
+189 EHSISDCENESYKKA
-204 RDFREM
+204 KAFKELS
-210 TIPLEEDALISSVEF
+210 IALDDDIFISSIEF
-225 PDISNGFLSFADEL
+225 PIINNDYLSFLDEL
-239 DNAIYLYSFDEKY
+239 NNAIYLYSMKDKNNLVFAG
-252 ENMSFIGKYK
+252 MFK
-262 PNETEEMLYVSKDIS
+262 PNKTEETYYIS
-277 KEHYLKR
+277 DDVEKEY
-284 KKQGAYIAMCLT
+284 YIEDLERGSIVAMCIT
-296 SMMKD
+296 SFMKD
-301 TETILFSVSLPNI
+301 SETILFSASLPNL
-314 FYMDENK
+314 FYEDENK
-321 QRLAYYNKPAI
+321 QRLVYSNKAVM
-332 ISQNLNNDKDR
+332 ISQNININDDR
-343 KLMPMEFNNNHTQY
+343 KLIPLEFNNNLTQY

-370 KYFFITLTD
+370 KYFFITLKD
-379 YDLSS
+379 YNPSRIT
-384 MSFDEKSYENPL
+384 FEKKSYNDTR
-396 LFSIYDEKEN
+396 LFSIYDEKRDEFI
-406 AVVGSIGQ
+406 GGIGQ

-424 GWTYVYPRISTFG
+424 GWIYVYPRISTFG

-464 TKVFDVRLSDFE
+464 TEVFDVRLSDFE

-546 VNGFCE
+546 VNGLCE

>member
-1 MNKNIFT
+1 MA
-8 SILIL
+8 SPRL
-13 LLSLKISAQMDL
+13 
-25 NKIANE
+25 E
-31 GTHKIAQIEGTE
+31 GIMPI
-43 NILRDYFSEISNPN
+43 
-57 DTLYVFI
+57 V
-64 CPLMFAPRMDGL
+64 
-76 MTHTQEMLYYKN
+76 QEMLYYKN

-116 DVIYDTEK
+116 DVIYDTDK

-130 AFGTEDPRVPLLM
+130 AFNTEDLRVPLLM

-153 TGGDYPEL
+153 TGGDFIEI
-161 SPNFINALVNHTE
+161 SPNFINLLVNHTE

-189 EHSVSDCENESYKKA
+189 DHSTSDCENESYKKA
-204 RDFREM
+204 KALREM
-210 TIPLEEDALISSVEF
+210 TIPLDEDTFISSVEF
-225 PDISNGFLSFADEL
+225 PIITNDYLSFLDEL
-239 DNAIYLYSFDEKY
+239 NNAIYLYSMKDKNNLVFAG
-252 ENMSFIGKYK
+252 MFK
-262 PNETEEMLYVSKDIS
+262 PNKTEETYYISDDVEKEYYVEDLERGSIV
-277 KEHYLKR
+277 
-284 KKQGAYIAMCLT
+284 AMCIT
-296 SMMKD
+296 SFMKD
-301 TETILFSVSLPNI
+301 SETILFSASLPNL
-314 FYMDENK
+314 YYEDENK
-321 QRLAYYNKPAI
+321 QRLVYFNKAVM
-332 ISQNLNNDKDR
+332 ISQNINDINDR
-343 KLMPMEFNNNHTQY
+343 KLIPLEFNNNGFQY
-357 ISHEGFHYSSELE
+357 ISHENFHYSSDFD
-370 KYFFITLTD
+370 KYFFITLKD
-379 YDLSS
+379 YNPSRMTL
-384 MSFDEKSYENPL
+384 EKKSYDDTR
-396 LFSIYDEKEN
+396 LFSIYDEKKDEFI
-406 AVVGSIGQ
+406 GGIGQ

-424 GWTYVYPRISTFG
+424 GWVYVYPRISTFG

-497 YVMDVIID
+497 YVLDVEID

-520 MKVYNKKGKL
+520 KKVYDKKGKL

-537 SVYNSYQLE
+537 SVYNSCQLE
-546 VNGFCE
+546 VSGLCR
-552 INGKVH
+552 IDGKTHV
-558 AMAFY
+558 MAFY

>member
-1 MNKNIFT
+1 MIRNILLLF
-8 SILIL
+8 LIL
-13 LLSLKISAQMDL
+13 FLSLKISAQIDL

-31 GTHKIAQIEGTE
+31 GPHKVAQIEGTE
-43 NILRDYFSEISNPN
+43 NILRDYFSEITNPN

-116 DVIYDTEK
+116 EVIYDTDK
-124 SYKSFL
+124 SFKSFL
-130 AFGTEDPRVPLLM
+130 SFSTEDPRVPLLM

-189 EHSVSDCENESYKKA
+189 DYSTSDCENESYKKA
-204 RDFREM
+204 KAFKEM
-210 TIPLEEDALISSVEF
+210 TIPLEEDALISSVDF

-252 ENMSFIGKYK
+252 ENMSFIEKFK
-262 PNETEEMLYVSKDIS
+262 PNETEEMLYVSKEIS

-284 KKQGAYIAMCLT
+284 KEQGAYIAMCLT

-301 TETILFSVSLPNI
+301 PETILFSVSLPNI

-321 QRLAYYNKPAI
+321 KRLAYYNKPAI
-332 ISQNLNNDKDR
+332 ISQNLNDDEDR
-343 KLMPMEFNNNHTQY
+343 KLIPMEFNNNHTQY
-357 ISHEGFHYSSELE
+357 ISHENFHYSSELE
-370 KYFFITLTD
+370 KYFFITLID

-384 MSFDEKSYENPL
+384 MTFDKKSYENPL

-406 AVVGSIGQ
+406 AVVGSIGK

-424 GWTYVYPRISTFG
+424 GWVYVYPRISTFG
-437 NIIAVSDGNSGEVL
+437 SIIAVSDGNSGEVL

-497 YVMDVIID
+497 YVLDVEID

-520 MKVYNKKGKL
+520 KKVYDKKGKL

-546 VNGFCE
+546 VSGLCK
-552 INGKVH
+552 IDGKTHV
-558 AMAFY
+558 MAFY

>member
-1 MNKNIFT
+1 MKKAVFV
-8 SILIL
+8 
-13 LLSLKISAQMDL
+13 LSFLFIIVKLSAQNNL
-25 NKIANE
+25 NEIANE
-31 GTHKIAQIEGTE
+31 QYHKIAQIEGTE
-43 NILRDYFSEISNPN
+43 DILINYFSKISNQN
-57 DTLYVFI
+57 DTLYVFLS
-64 CPLMFAPRMDGL
+64 PLMSSPRLEGIMPIV
-76 MTHTQEMLYYKN
+76 QEMLYYKN

-116 DVIYDTEK
+116 EVIYDTDK
-124 SYKSFL
+124 SFKSFL
-130 AFGTEDPRVPLLM
+130 SFSTEDPRVPLLM

-153 TGGDYPEL
+153 TGGDWTTI
-161 SPNFINALVNHTE
+161 SPDFINALVNHTE

-189 EHSVSDCENESYKKA
+189 DHSTSDCENESYKKA
-204 RDFREM
+204 KAFKEM
-210 TIPLEEDALISSVEF
+210 TIPLEEDALISSVDF

-239 DNAIYLYSFDEKY
+239 DNAIYLYYFDEKY
-252 ENMSFIGKYK
+252 ENMSFIEKFK
-262 PNETEEMLYVSKDIS
+262 PNETEEMLYVSEEIDREYYLKS
-277 KEHYLKR
+277 KER
-284 KKQGAYIAMCLT
+284 GSIIAMCLT
-296 SMMKD
+296 SLMKD
-301 TETILFSVSLPNI
+301 TETILFSVSLPKI
-314 FYMDENK
+314 FYEDESK
-321 QRLAYYNKPAI
+321 RSIAYYNKPAI
-332 ISQNLNNDKDR
+332 ISQNLNDDKER
-343 KLMPMEFNNNHTQY
+343 KLIPLEFNNSLTQY
-357 ISHEGFHYSSELE
+357 ISHENFHYSSELE

-384 MSFDEKSYENPL
+384 MSFDKKSYENPL

-424 GWTYVYPRISTFG
+424 GWVYVYPRISTFG
-437 NIIAVSDGNSGEVL
+437 NKIAVSDGNSGEVL

-457 LKEPLYK
+457 IKEPLYK

-497 YVMDVIID
+497 YVLDVEID

-520 MKVYNKKGKL
+520 KKIYDKKGKL

-546 VNGFCE
+546 ISGLCR

-558 AMAFY
+558 VMAFY
-563 FDGEKHTMV
+563 FDGKNHTMV

>member
-1 MNKNIFT
+1 MKKAVFV
-8 SILIL
+8 
-13 LLSLKISAQMDL
+13 LSFLFIIVKLSAQNNL
-25 NKIANE
+25 NEIANE
-31 GTHKIAQIEGTE
+31 QYHKIAQIEGTE
-43 NILRDYFSEISNPN
+43 DILINYFSKISNQN
-57 DTLYVFI
+57 DTLYVFLS
-64 CPLMFAPRMDGL
+64 PLMSSPRLEGIMPIV
-76 MTHTQEMLYYKN
+76 QEMLYYKN

-116 DVIYDTEK
+116 DVIYDTDK

-130 AFGTEDPRVPLLM
+130 AFNTENPRVPLLM

-189 EHSVSDCENESYKKA
+189 EHSMSDCENESYKKA
-204 RDFREM
+204 KALREM
-210 TIPLEEDALISSVEF
+210 TIPLDEDTFISSVEF
-225 PDISNGFLSFADEL
+225 PIITNDYLSFLDEL
-239 DNAIYLYSFDEKY
+239 NNAIYLYSMKDKKNLVFAG
-252 ENMSFIGKYK
+252 MFK
-262 PNETEEMLYVSKDIS
+262 PNKTEETYYISDDVEKEYYVEDLERGSIV
-277 KEHYLKR
+277 
-284 KKQGAYIAMCLT
+284 AMCIT
-296 SMMKD
+296 SFMKD
-301 TETILFSVSLPNI
+301 SETILFSASLPNL
-314 FYMDENK
+314 YYEDENK
-321 QRLAYYNKPAI
+321 QRLVYSNKAVI
-332 ISQNLNNDKDR
+332 ISQNINDINDR
-343 KLMPMEFNNNHTQY
+343 KLIPLEFNNNGFQY
-357 ISHEGFHYSSELE
+357 ISHENFHYSSDFD
-370 KYFFITLTD
+370 KYFFITLKD
-379 YDLSS
+379 YNPSK
-384 MSFDEKSYENPL
+384 MTFEKKKYDDTR
-396 LFSIYDEKEN
+396 LFTIYDEKEN
-406 AVVGSIGQ
+406 VVVGGIGQ

-424 GWTYVYPRISTFG
+424 GWVYVYPRISTFG
-437 NIIAVSDGNSGEVL
+437 NKIAVSDGNSGEVL

-464 TKVFDVRLSDFE
+464 TKVFDVSLSDFE

-497 YVMDVIID
+497 YVLDVEID

-520 MKVYNKKGKL
+520 KKVYDKKGKL

-546 VNGFCE
+546 ISGLCK

-558 AMAFY
+558 VMAFY
-563 FDGEKHTMV
+563 FDGENHKMT